1 MNVLIT
7 GASKGV
13 GAALVKHFAAHT
25 DATIIALARDIEL
38 LKTCKIFVLKHIKNP
53 FMFIMLI

>member
-13 GAALVKHFAAHT
+13 GAALVKHFATHT
-25 DATIIALARDIEL
+25 YATIIALAIN
-38 LKTCKIFVLKHIKNP
+38 I
-53 FMFIMLI
+53 